1 MLTIKSYAITMVSP
15 FVPPASRLPRW
26 LLASV
31 ALVAVG
37 AIPVAALL
45 AQNGPSASF
54 TVAET
59 GRGYRSLQAAVDAIG
74 DREGTVV
81 MLTPT
86 DP

>member
-45 AQNGPSASF
+45 AQIGKRDALCGQGDPGVLDSVDQPLGAQGGG
-54 TVAET
+54 VHLQQEV
-59 GRGYRSLQAAVDAIG
+59 RSPL
-74 DREGTVV
+74 
-81 MLTPT
+81 
-86 DP
+86 